1 MIPTPREVTE
11 LNEKIDELE
20 HDNSKLQDEIAELL
34 FEWDTLNDRINRL
47 DAQIRDWEGI
57 AQTQSE
63 SIAYL
68 RDQSETHRVAAV
80 NWEQRAKDA
89 EEERDAARDNYSSY
103 REDLSEARKRIQEI
117 EEAYELRTDAGLHW
131 AKLGAVRGVQIASL
145 REFFQIRE
153 DFSDAAAV
161 QEIINQYC
169 ELRSLY
175 ETQSEEL
182 AQWSDSSQDDE
193 ETFYLE
199 VGRGDAA
206 EERASAWWEV
216 AKQLVR
222 VRDVWVGTADMWQ
235 SVAASRN
242 SELTELKKALRVL
255 GDGER

>member
-11 LNEKIDELE
+11 LEEKIDDLE
-20 HDNSKLQDEIAELL
+20 HDNSNLNSEIADLL
-34 FEWDTLNDRINRL
+34 FERDTLNDRINRL

-63 SIAYL
+63 SISYL
-68 RDQSETHRVAAV
+68 RDQSETWRVAAV
-80 NWEQRAKDA
+80 NWEQLAKDRA
-89 EEERDAARDNYSSY
+89 DS
-103 REDLSEARKRIQEI
+103 L
-117 EEAYELRTDAGLHW
+117 THW
-131 AKLGAVRGVQIASL
+131 ATMNGERFKNVSLL

-161 QEIINQYC
+161 QEIMNQHC

-182 AQWSDSSQDDE
+182 GQWADSSQDDNE
-193 ETFYLE
+193 AFYLE

-206 EERASAWWEV
+206 EERASAWWEI

-242 SELTELKKALRVL
+242 SELAELKKALRVL